1 VQRSEANVPR
11 YRGGRRGHYES
22 YFLRANHPT
31 ESSGFWLRYT
41 IFAPSGGRSAARAE
55 VWAAVFRADGTVA
68 VRTDTAL
75 TTSSF
80 VDGGDSLDIRVGNAV
95 MHDDPRAGRGSARGA
110 VASEGHEIRWDLAY
124 DGGDEPVLLLP
135 ERLYQTRLPRAKAL
149 VTVPMAGFDGRLSV
163 DGEPVEVSGWVGSAN
178 HNWGSRHTD
187 AYAWGQVAGFDNA
200 PGSFLECS
208 SAHLKIAGPVWAPW
222 LSPMVL
228 RHDGI
233 EYNLTAVSAARR
245 VHASYDTTGADY
257 TWSLRTRTVD
267 DEAQVD
273 LAVDFRAPRS
283 AFVRF
288 DYPNPP
294 GGVKCC
300 QNTKIAEC
308 RVRIAKTGQAPIV
321 LQTAHR
327 AAFEILS

>member
-1 VQRSEANVPR
+1 
-11 YRGGRRGHYES
+11 
-22 YFLRANHPT
+22 
-31 ESSGFWLRYT
+31 
-41 IFAPSGGRSAARAE
+41 
-55 VWAAVFRADGTVA
+55 VFRADGTVA
-68 VRTDTAL
+68 VRADTAL
-75 TTSSF
+75 ATSSF
-80 VDGGDSLDIRVGNAV
+80 VNGGDSLDIRVGHAV
-95 MHDDPRAGRGSARGA
+95 MHDDPLAGRGSARGA

-124 DGGDEPVLLLP
+124 DGGDDPVLLLP
-135 ERLYQTRLPRAKAL
+135 ERLYETRLPRAKAL

-163 DGEPVEVSGWVGSAN
+163 DGEPIEVSGWVGSAN

-245 VHASYDTTGADY
+245 TRASHGTGGPAY

-267 DEAQVD
+267 DETQVD

-288 DYPNPP
+288 DYANPP

-308 RVRIAKTGQAPIV
+308 RVRIAKAGQDPIV
-321 LQTAHR
+321 LHTAHR